1 MKNKNTDNQKE
12 TIRGVRDEILCSHF
26 SLEKKIEDYTHSILG
41 QELTRRIEVLNCLDC
56 GEKCIAATPILEME
70 AEMKAK
76 VISLANERLK
86 VPRSFKRHRRNS
98 LIRQVPEG
106 YNYLKYYDEVDL
118 LFIRFGNQ
126 KSVRT
131 EDDALEGLIFNFDK
145 DKNLVSIEII
155 DFYDKFVT
163 NEPDDQN

>member
-1 MKNKNTDNQKE
+1 MKNKIINNQNENTEDKSSC
-12 TIRGVRDEILCSHF
+12 LCA
-26 SLEKKIEDYTHSILG
+26 SLETKNEDYTHQYLG
-41 QELTRRIEVLNCLDC
+41 QELTRQIEIRVCRNC
-56 GEKCIAATPILEME
+56 GEKQIPDNLLADME
-70 AEMKAK
+70 AEMEAI

-86 VPRSFKRHRRNS
+86 VPRSHKRSHRS
-98 LIRQVPEG
+98 PIIYQVPEG
-106 YNYLKYYDEVDL
+106 HTLIKYFDEVDL

-126 KSVRT
+126 KSART
-131 EDDALEGLIFNFDK
+131 EDDGLEGLIFDFDK